1 MNLKNLKN
9 IYVNNFV
16 NQVSIY
22 PTHPPKLELW
32 ETMFSVFL
40 GGFSQGY

>member
-22 PTHPPKLELW
+22 PTHPPKLELK
-32 ETMFSVFL
+32 ETHFK
-40 GGFSQGY
+40 